1 VNHFERHLG
10 HVFFVNNLHIY
21 TRGRIHIHSALIR
34 DATGVLA
41 LFSDRFPELPDG
53 LNTRLA
59 PAASAHNHYSGIIGH
74 SSALHKVLFLEYY
87 PSCEVALSWVVLNSP
102 R

>member
-1 VNHFERHLG
+1 MNHFERHLG

-41 LFSDRFPELPDG
+41 LSLTDFQ
-53 LNTRLA
+53 N
-59 PAASAHNHYSGIIGH
+59 
-74 SSALHKVLFLEYY
+74 Y
-87 PSCEVALSWVVLNSP
+87 PTD
-102 R
+102 